1 MNIDIY
7 TDGSSYY
14 KDGTG
19 GWAFVVVRN
28 DIEIYQNF
36 GNKRNTT
43 ISVMEMLAVYNSM
56 KYIKRNFIDKN
67 KKVKVRIFC
76 DSAFVVN
83 TFLEKWY
90 IRWREIE
97 WCGVKNSKLW
107 RKILDLYFTK
117 GMDIEFVKI
126 KGHSGNKWN
135 DIADFYAGSA
145 RKILNENS

>member
-67 KKVKVRIFC
+67 RKVKVRIFC

-90 IRWREIE
+90 IRWREME
-97 WCGVKNSKLW
+97 WYGVKNSKLW

-135 DIADFYAGSA
+135 DVADFYAGSA

>member
-67 KKVKVRIFC
+67 KKVQVRIFC

-90 IRWREIE
+90 IRWREME
-97 WCGVKNSKLW
+97 WYGIKNSKLW
-107 RKILDLYFTK
+107 REILDLYFIK

-145 RKILNENS
+145 RKILNENN

>member
-7 TDGSSYY
+7 TDGSSYH
-14 KDGTG
+14 KDKTG
-19 GWAFVVVRN
+19 GWAFVVVKN

-36 GNKRNTT
+36 GNKRDTT
-43 ISVMEMLAVYNSM
+43 ISVMEMLAVYNAM
-56 KYIKRNFIDKN
+56 KYIKKNFLDKN
-67 KKVKVRIFC
+67 KNVEVNIYC

-90 IRWREIE
+90 IRWREME
-97 WCGVKNSKLW
+97 WYGIKNSKLW
-107 RKILDLYFTK
+107 QKILKIYFTK
-117 GMDIEFVKI
+117 GMNVKFVKI

-145 RKILNENS
+145 RKILNE

>member
-1 MNIDIY
+1 MTLDIY

-28 DIEIYQNF
+28 DLEIYQNF

-90 IRWREIE
+90 IRWREME
-97 WCGVKNSKLW
+97 WYGVKNSKLW

-117 GMDIEFVKI
+117 GMNIEFVKI